1 MTTYEIKETISQVED
16 SNKQI
21 VKTIPIEATTREE
34 TITLSS
40 RESYLVQL
48 GEQKA
53 NIEKQISDVEKEII
67 EIKTLL
73 KI

>member
-1 MTTYEIKETISQVED
+1 MTTYEIKETISQVENA
-16 SNKQI
+16 NKQI

-34 TITLSS
+34 TISLSG
-40 RESYLVQL
+40 RERYLANL
-48 GEQKA
+48 ETQKA
-53 NIEKQISDVEKEII
+53 NIEKQISDVKTEII